1 MQAVWI
7 ALVVFLV
14 VAAIG
19 LIVGGGLTLFFR
31 FRSGQHVQIPLRAL
45 LRVYLY
51 ILVIVGLLLFTQGF
65 SELVRAGLGAALDK
79 DYSYYPVY
87 VGFKGEPRAPQPVE
101 LKDRAQ
107 LTEQELE
114 ELALIQ
120 ADREAKNLEE
130 QRQQRKEGL
139 DLVVKTPR
147 QPGARWG

>member
-1 MQAVWI
+1 M
-7 ALVVFLV
+7 
-14 VAAIG
+14 
-19 LIVGGGLTLFFR
+19 
-31 FRSGQHVQIPLRAL
+31 
-45 LRVYLY
+45 YLY
-51 ILVIVGLLLFTQGF
+51 ILIIVGLLLFTQGF

-79 DYSYYPVY
+79 NYSYYPVY

-130 QRQQRKEGL
+130 QRKEGL
-139 DLVVKTPR
+139 DLFVKTPR
-147 QPGARWG
+147 QPEARWG